1 MYVLTVTIYNVSNSS
16 DENSLKDILDS
27 ISTVAA
33 NWFNLGVALGLPYH
47 TLERI
52 ESDYPRDAPM
62 CLTKMIIAWL
72 QKSSQPTWRGLIFAL
87 MSPLVN
93 RVDIANT
100 IATKHLHLCT

>member
-1 MYVLTVTIYNVSNSS
+1 MSVTIYNVSNSS
-16 DENSLKDILDS
+16 DEPSLKDILES
-27 ISTVAA
+27 ISSVAA
-33 NWFNLGVALGLPYH
+33 DWFNLGVALGLPYH

-52 ESDYPRDAPM
+52 ESDYPRDAPR

-72 QKSSQPTWRGLIFAL
+72 QNSSQPTWQGLVLAL

-100 IATKHLHLCT
+100 IATQHLRLCT

>member
-1 MYVLTVTIYNVSNSS
+1 MSVTIYNVSNSS
-16 DENSLKDILDS
+16 DENSLKDILAS

-52 ESDYPRDAPM
+52 ESDYLRDAPM
-62 CLTKMIIAWL
+62 CPTKMIIAWL
-72 QKSSQPTWRGLIFAL
+72 QKSSQPTWQGLVLAL

-100 IATKHLHLCT
+100 IATKHPCL